1 MFRLKLASCM
11 AENTEELCQVLAVYL
26 QSQLGVPT
34 ECVTDVPWQERER
47 LFDQGEIQLLWLC
60 GLPYVHKADLEQS
73 RTELLVV
80 PVPVGE
86 RYQGQPVYFSDVMVR
101 RSSPF
106 QCFLDLCGGS
116 WAFNEPR
123 SHSGFNVVRAYLAEL
138 GQRAGFFGEVIESG
152 AHSASLEMVL
162 SGRIDGAAIDS
173 TVLEWIV
180 AEREGIGRQIRVIE
194 TIGPS
199 PIPPWVI
206 SKQVSLDL
214 RCELRSILLDLALEQ
229 RGREILA
236 RARIARFIAA
246 HDADYDPIRRMARK
260 AERVMLA

>member
-1 MFRLKLASCM
+1 M
-11 AENTEELCQVLAVYL
+11 
-26 QSQLGVPT
+26 
-34 ECVTDVPWQERER
+34 
-47 LFDQGEIQLLWLC
+47 
-60 GLPYVHKADLEQS
+60 
-73 RTELLVV
+73 
-80 PVPVGE
+80 
-86 RYQGQPVYFSDVMVR
+86 
-101 RSSPF
+101 
-106 QCFLDLCGGS
+106 
-116 WAFNEPR
+116 
-123 SHSGFNVVRAYLAEL
+123 VRAYLAEL
-138 GQRAGFFGEVIESG
+138 GQRDGFFGEVIESG
-152 AHSASLEMVL
+152 AHSASVEMVL